1 MSSLW
6 PSTISS
12 LNDSLAVLYG
22 SVGKLQAAKSVD
34 ISEVIEQVKTAAESS
49 RNLRALVLSELP
61 EAAWQSRAELDA
73 LLDEIAKRVEARN
86 IQQQRSRLQGLAA
99 ELEQG
104 RIVHR
109 RVVRQNQLTQL
120 RDDAMKELR
129 SEAKVEGA
137 PKTLPGPEADEWIEW
152 ACNLKEPEDAAALQ
166 ALRTSF
172 PHLDEFIANLEP
184 EMWTAKAETP
194 A

>member
-34 ISEVIEQVKTAAESS
+34 IGEVIEQVKTAAESS

-61 EAAWQSRAELDA
+61 EAAWQSRPELDA
-73 LLDEIAKRVEARN
+73 LLEEIAKRVEARN

-99 ELEQG
+99 ELERG
-104 RIVHR
+104 KIVHR

-129 SEAKVEGA
+129 SEAKVEGG

>member
-12 LNDSLAVLYG
+12 LNDSLTVLYG
-22 SVGKLQAAKSVD
+22 SVSKLQAAKSVD
-34 ISEVIEQVKTAAESS
+34 VTEVIEQLKSAAESS

-61 EAAWQSRAELDA
+61 DANWQSRAELDSI
-73 LLDEIAKRVEARN
+73 LDEIAKRIEARN
-86 IQQQRSRLQGLAA
+86 IQQQRSRLLGLAA
-99 ELEQG
+99 ELERG
-104 RIVHR
+104 KIVHR
-109 RVVRQNQLTQL
+109 RQVRQQQLTQL

-166 ALRTSF
+166 TLRNAF
-172 PHLDEFIANLEP
+172 PHVDEFIANLEP